1 MNELNCV
8 NHQEKLI
15 SFKNKISLL
24 KAGLY
29 LKIKT
34 IKSQAVII
42 KKESVAAIVLISEC
56 YCLNFKKLKRL

>member
-15 SFKNKISLL
+15 FFKNKISLL

-42 KKESVAAIVLISEC
+42 QKESVAAIVLISEC
-56 YCLNFKKLKRL
+56 YYLNFNKLKRL